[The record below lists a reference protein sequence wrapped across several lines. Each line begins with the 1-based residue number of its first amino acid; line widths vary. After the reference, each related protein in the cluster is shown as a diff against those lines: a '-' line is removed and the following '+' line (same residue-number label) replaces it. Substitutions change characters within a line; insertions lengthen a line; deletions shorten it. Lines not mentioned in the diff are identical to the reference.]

1 MRQNCGEQARDIIS
15 MEEYLE
21 KRQAMRDQK
30 AADQTLRTE
39 EAASA
44 LKLAALLYV

>member
-21 KRQAMRDQK
+21 KRQAMRDRET
-30 AADQTLRTE
+30 ADQALRTE
-39 EAASA
+39 EAANA